1 MSQYQSFFIS
11 ASGNS
16 SQCDEINH
24 FLRSHVV
31 IRTVENIINSGS
43 NCGIQILVEYKDVQQ
58 PREKNGRQKIDWR
71 ASLAT
76 DEQRELF
83 DRLKEFRAKLSKEKH
98 LVGAYM
104 VCKDEHLAS
113 IVQNP
118 DITLEEIKSLPH
130 SNNIML
136 KDFAEELFSEYQ
148 KILNEKKSAEAQNAT
163 DKESQNEADSIPF

>member
-58 PREKNGRQKIDWR
+58 PGEKTGRQKIDWR

-83 DRLKEFRAKLSKEKH
+83 DK
-98 LVGAYM
+98 
-104 VCKDEHLAS
+104 
-113 IVQNP
+113 
-118 DITLEEIKSLPH
+118 
-130 SNNIML
+130 L
-136 KDFAEELFSEYQ
+136 KDFAEELLSESQ
-148 KILNEKKSAEAQNAT
+148 KILNEKKSPEAQNAT
-163 DKESQNEADSIPF
+163 DKESQNEADIIPF

>member
-1 MSQYQSFFIS
+1 MLSIRIF
-11 ASGNS
+11 S
-16 SQCDEINH
+16 S
-24 FLRSHVV
+24 L
-31 IRTVENIINSGS
+31 
-43 NCGIQILVEYKDVQQ
+43 
-58 PREKNGRQKIDWR
+58 EKTGLQKIDWR

-83 DRLKEFRAKLSKEKH
+83 DKLKEFRAKFSKEKH

-130 SNNIML
+130 LNSIML

-148 KILNEKKSAEAQNAT
+148 KTVQNFSRNVNKNLQIIHDRMIASPPVVPVNKSGQKKCFFLISFFKSVQILSYFFRFVFRSGHFLLYEFWCFK
-163 DKESQNEADSIPF
+163 

>member
-1 MSQYQSFFIS
+1 MLSIRIF
-11 ASGNS
+11 S
-16 SQCDEINH
+16 S
-24 FLRSHVV
+24 L
-31 IRTVENIINSGS
+31 
-43 NCGIQILVEYKDVQQ
+43 
-58 PREKNGRQKIDWR
+58 EKTGLQKIDWR

-83 DRLKEFRAKLSKEKH
+83 DKLKEFRAKFSKEKH

-136 KDFAEELFSEYQ
+136 KDFAEELLSEYQ

>member
-58 PREKNGRQKIDWR
+58 AGEKNGRQKIDWR

-83 DRLKEFRAKLSKEKH
+83 DK
-98 LVGAYM
+98 
-104 VCKDEHLAS
+104 
-113 IVQNP
+113 
-118 DITLEEIKSLPH
+118 
-130 SNNIML
+130 L

-148 KILNEKKSAEAQNAT
+148 KILNEKKSPEAQNAT

>member
-43 NCGIQILVEYKDVQQ
+43 NCGIQILVEYKDIQQ
-58 PREKNGRQKIDWR
+58 AGEKTGRQKIDWR

-83 DRLKEFRAKLSKEKH
+83 DK
-98 LVGAYM
+98 
-104 VCKDEHLAS
+104 
-113 IVQNP
+113 
-118 DITLEEIKSLPH
+118 
-130 SNNIML
+130 L

-148 KILNEKKSAEAQNAT
+148 KILNEKKSAVAQNAT
-163 DKESQNEADSIPF
+163 DKESQNEADIIPF

>member
-58 PREKNGRQKIDWR
+58 PGEKNGRQKIDWR

-76 DEQRELF
+76 DEQREFF
-83 DRLKEFRAKLSKEKH
+83 DK
-98 LVGAYM
+98 
-104 VCKDEHLAS
+104 
-113 IVQNP
+113 
-118 DITLEEIKSLPH
+118 
-130 SNNIML
+130 L

>member
-43 NCGIQILVEYKDVQQ
+43 NCGIQILVEYKDIQQ
-58 PREKNGRQKIDWR
+58 AGEKTGRQKIDWR

-83 DRLKEFRAKLSKEKH
+83 DK
-98 LVGAYM
+98 
-104 VCKDEHLAS
+104 
-113 IVQNP
+113 
-118 DITLEEIKSLPH
+118 
-130 SNNIML
+130 L
-136 KDFAEELFSEYQ
+136 KDFAEVLLSEYQ

>member
-58 PREKNGRQKIDWR
+58 SGEKTGRQKIDWR

-83 DRLKEFRAKLSKEKH
+83 DK
-98 LVGAYM
+98 
-104 VCKDEHLAS
+104 
-113 IVQNP
+113 
-118 DITLEEIKSLPH
+118 
-130 SNNIML
+130 L
-136 KDFAEELFSEYQ
+136 KDFAEVLFSEYQ
-148 KILNEKKSAEAQNAT
+148 KILNEKKSPEAQNAT

>member
-1 MSQYQSFFIS
+1 M
-11 ASGNS
+11 
-16 SQCDEINH
+16 
-24 FLRSHVV
+24 RSHVV

-58 PREKNGRQKIDWR
+58 PGEKTGRQKIDWR

-83 DRLKEFRAKLSKEKH
+83 DKLKEFRAKFSKEKH

-118 DITLEEIKSLPH
+118 DITLEEIKSLPLCRFFF
-130 SNNIML
+130 NP
-136 KDFAEELFSEYQ
+136 
-148 KILNEKKSAEAQNAT
+148 KIPILS
-163 DKESQNEADSIPF
+163 FLRL

>member
-1 MSQYQSFFIS
+1 MRMAKSIANERISYKVIPQSLPKIKFQYK
-11 ASGNS
+11 
-16 SQCDEINH
+16 
-24 FLRSHVV
+24 
-31 IRTVENIINSGS
+31 
-43 NCGIQILVEYKDVQQ
+43 LVEFG
-58 PREKNGRQKIDWR
+58 RRRQKIDWR

-98 LVGAYM
+98 LVEAYM

-136 KDFAEELFSEYQ
+136 KDFAEELLSEYQ
-148 KILNEKKSAEAQNAT
+148 KILNEKKSPEAQNAT
-163 DKESQNEADSIPF
+163 DKESQNEADIIPF

>member
-58 PREKNGRQKIDWR
+58 AGEKTGRQKIDWR

-83 DRLKEFRAKLSKEKH
+83 DK
-98 LVGAYM
+98 
-104 VCKDEHLAS
+104 
-113 IVQNP
+113 
-118 DITLEEIKSLPH
+118 
-130 SNNIML
+130 L
-136 KDFAEELFSEYQ
+136 KDFAEVLLSEYQ
-148 KILNEKKSAEAQNAT
+148 KILNEKKSPEAQNAT

>member
-58 PREKNGRQKIDWR
+58 AGEKTGRQKIDWR

-83 DRLKEFRAKLSKEKH
+83 DK
-98 LVGAYM
+98 
-104 VCKDEHLAS
+104 
-113 IVQNP
+113 
-118 DITLEEIKSLPH
+118 
-130 SNNIML
+130 L
-136 KDFAEELFSEYQ
+136 KDFAEVLLSEYQ

-163 DKESQNEADSIPF
+163 DKESQNEADIIPF

>member
-24 FLRSHVV
+24 FLRSRVV

-58 PREKNGRQKIDWR
+58 PGEKNGRQKIDWR

-83 DRLKEFRAKLSKEKH
+83 DRLK
-98 LVGAYM
+98 
-104 VCKDEHLAS
+104 
-113 IVQNP
+113 
-118 DITLEEIKSLPH
+118 
-130 SNNIML
+130 
-136 KDFAEELFSEYQ
+136 DFAEELLSEYQ
-148 KILNEKKSAEAQNAT
+148 KILNEKKSPEAQNAT
-163 DKESQNEADSIPF
+163 DKESQNEADSIPSTTLY

>member
-43 NCGIQILVEYKDVQQ
+43 NCGIQILVEYKDIQQ
-58 PREKNGRQKIDWR
+58 AGEKTGRQKIDWR

-83 DRLKEFRAKLSKEKH
+83 DK
-98 LVGAYM
+98 
-104 VCKDEHLAS
+104 
-113 IVQNP
+113 
-118 DITLEEIKSLPH
+118 
-130 SNNIML
+130 L
-136 KDFAEELFSEYQ
+136 KDFAEVLLSEYQ

-163 DKESQNEADSIPF
+163 DKESQNEADISPF

>member
-1 MSQYQSFFIS
+1 MSHYQSFFIS

-24 FLRSHVV
+24 FLRSRVV

-58 PREKNGRQKIDWR
+58 PGEKNGRQKIDWR

-83 DRLKEFRAKLSKEKH
+83 DRLK
-98 LVGAYM
+98 
-104 VCKDEHLAS
+104 
-113 IVQNP
+113 
-118 DITLEEIKSLPH
+118 
-130 SNNIML
+130 
-136 KDFAEELFSEYQ
+136 DFAEELLSEYQ
-148 KILNEKKSAEAQNAT
+148 KILNEKK
-163 DKESQNEADSIPF
+163 IPGSTKRHR

>member
-58 PREKNGRQKIDWR
+58 PGEKNGRQKIDWR

-83 DRLKEFRAKLSKEKH
+83 DK
-98 LVGAYM
+98 
-104 VCKDEHLAS
+104 
-113 IVQNP
+113 
-118 DITLEEIKSLPH
+118 
-130 SNNIML
+130 L
-136 KDFAEELFSEYQ
+136 KDFAEVLLSEYQ
-148 KILNEKKSAEAQNAT
+148 KILNEKKNAEAQNAT

>member
-43 NCGIQILVEYKDVQQ
+43 NCGIQILVEYKDIQQ
-58 PREKNGRQKIDWR
+58 AGEKTGRQKIDWR

-83 DRLKEFRAKLSKEKH
+83 DK
-98 LVGAYM
+98 
-104 VCKDEHLAS
+104 
-113 IVQNP
+113 
-118 DITLEEIKSLPH
+118 
-130 SNNIML
+130 L
-136 KDFAEELFSEYQ
+136 KDFAEVLLSEYQ

-163 DKESQNEADSIPF
+163 DKESQNEADIIPF

>member
-1 MSQYQSFFIS
+1 MLSIRIF
-11 ASGNS
+11 S
-16 SQCDEINH
+16 S
-24 FLRSHVV
+24 L
-31 IRTVENIINSGS
+31 
-43 NCGIQILVEYKDVQQ
+43 
-58 PREKNGRQKIDWR
+58 EKTGLQKIDWR

-83 DRLKEFRAKLSKEKH
+83 DKLKEFRAKFSKEKH

-113 IVQNP
+113 IVQPP

-130 SNNIML
+130 LNSIML

-148 KILNEKKSAEAQNAT
+148 KTVQNFSRNVNKNLQIIH
-163 DKESQNEADSIPF
+163 D